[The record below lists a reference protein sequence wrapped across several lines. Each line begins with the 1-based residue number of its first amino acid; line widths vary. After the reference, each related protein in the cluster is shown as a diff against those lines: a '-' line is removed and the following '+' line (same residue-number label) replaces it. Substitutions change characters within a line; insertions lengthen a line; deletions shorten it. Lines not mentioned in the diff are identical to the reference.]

1 MSDPLPTKTR
11 QKNSKQNRMKNTV
24 ADQISLGRQIAASR
38 NLPVEV
44 RFYILPYFG
53 MTNGGAFLHRGMQL
67 HALDGTNSVAV
78 SRPVLFP
85 ERVIIRNEFLISSL
99 SHTAW
104 SNITTWWGSF
114 AAGGYDYIS
123 LTIRPNGML
132 SSGTTT
138 NISDW
143 NNWIM
148 VQAWEQDAPCGS
160 SAPMPSNY
168 AIVQVNPI
176 TSKVTVLR
184 P

>member
-1 MSDPLPTKTR
+1 
-11 QKNSKQNRMKNTV
+11 
-24 ADQISLGRQIAASR
+24 
-38 NLPVEV
+38 
-44 RFYILPYFG
+44 
-53 MTNGGAFLHRGMQL
+53 MQL

-138 NISDW
+138 NISDS